1 MDTLILSLT
10 SSWYRGLQLVKNL
23 HLDLDVV
30 LDAQAMDLE
39 RVALQLLEIQ

>member
-10 SSWYRGLQLVKNL
+10 SSCYLGQRLALTL

-30 LDAQAMDLE
+30 LDVLAMGLAQ
-39 RVALQLLEIQ
+39 VVLLL